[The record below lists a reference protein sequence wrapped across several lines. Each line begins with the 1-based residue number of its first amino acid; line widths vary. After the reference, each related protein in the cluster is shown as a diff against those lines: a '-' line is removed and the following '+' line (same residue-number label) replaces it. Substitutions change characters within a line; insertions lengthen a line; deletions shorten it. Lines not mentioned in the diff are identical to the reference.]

1 MINGTAARKLAQTA
15 STAGARY
22 VFFFLRKW
30 IRLGTNELLLLQMNW
45 ARMRA
50 NQRHTMSLITGGV
63 GRWNATSAIFLVE
76 YCGLETILS
85 GNLEIENTHR

>member
-50 NQRHTMSLITGGV
+50 NQRHTVSLITVELDDGMPLQQYFWWNGV
-63 GRWNATSAIFLVE
+63 DWKRYSRAIW
-76 YCGLETILS
+76 
-85 GNLEIENTHR
+85 R